1 MKYASK
7 TIYKTVIDE
16 SDARIVRNIAA
27 GERSNIVNA
36 VWSSEELKGCLLDK
50 VEQKIQEECTSLCS
64 RKSPSTLADVTPAS
78 IISLKDSDIEN
89 ELKERAP
96 TLYRCLQAAASS
108 KRNQAKVK
116 VNCRKDQGEVMKTT
130 RAISMASSV
139 LLRCHNPSLS
149 AMAYLLSILLWHA
162 GAEKQVH
169 NVNFGICNT
178 HTILVISLTACM
190 VHFPLLF
197 PSPYSWVVWGV
208 IQGKYMYDGAHGE
221 SNLAVALSTKLFL

>member
-7 TIYKTVIDE
+7 TIYKTVIDK

-139 LLRCHNPSLS
+139 LLRCRNPSLS

-178 HTILVISLTACM
+178 HTILVYQDQLDCMYGSFSSPFPQSLLLGGVGCYTRK
-190 VHFPLLF
+190 VH
-197 PSPYSWVVWGV
+197 V
-208 IQGKYMYDGAHGE
+208 
-221 SNLAVALSTKLFL
+221 